1 MSIYNILRDDD
12 ESDEEEYKIRNNYS
26 FCEKFSEKEVNILYN
41 YFVDKGNKNWFIS
54 KEHIYASL
62 RRNNGDYN
70 KSGKELD
77 DMISND
83 NFEIRSFF
91 DKNEFCNK
99 PYLSG
104 QEWQINPVENINLLY
119 DDKVYKVYKIYRLFN
134 NGSFTLNRVLTR
146 DYDNIYTN
154 FADEDVKYGKYKQIC
169 DEHLQEQL
177 EKEYNLLCEDVE
189 NAYNDREICI
199 KKECEIIEN
208 YSKEINIMKK
218 EHETN
223 CTTDSK
229 LKVFEKVDLPIE
241 IIKKISEYGIESE
254 CNHYSDIYYVE
265 EDIHNIYEY
274 IDDECDIYKDLQWK
288 KNVAYHVLC
297 GDYEELIN
305 DFDWY

>member
-12 ESDEEEYKIRNNYS
+12 ESEEEEYEIRNDYYVKNINI
-26 FCEKFSEKEVNILYN
+26 EKFSEKEVNILYN
-41 YFVDKGNKNWFIS
+41 YFVDKGNKNWFIG

-62 RRNNGDYN
+62 RRNNGDFN

-104 QEWQINPVENINLLY
+104 QEWQINPVEDVNLLY
-119 DDKVYKVYKIYRLFN
+119 NDKVYKIYRLFN
-134 NGSFTLNRVLTR
+134 NGSFTLKLVLTR
-146 DYDNIYTN
+146 DYDNIYAN
-154 FADEDVKYGKYKQIC
+154 FADDDVKYGKYKQIC
-169 DEHLQEQL
+169 DENLQEQL

-189 NAYNDREICI
+189 KAYNDRNICI

-208 YSKEINIMKK
+208 YSKKINIIKK

-223 CTTDSK
+223 CATDAK
-229 LKVFEKVDLPIE
+229 LKVFEKVNLPIE
-241 IIKKISEYGIESE
+241 IIRKISEYGIESE
-254 CNHYSDIYYVE
+254 CMHYSDIYYLE
-265 EDIHNIYEY
+265 EDIQNIYDY
-274 IDDECDIYKDLQWK
+274 NDDDIYKDLQWK
-288 KNVAYHVLC
+288 KQVAYHVLC
-297 GDYEELIN
+297 GDYEEWID
-305 DFDWY
+305 DFWY